1 MYLQSQGSQKGEHM
15 KKDIDIGYVASL
27 IPSGHENAKKLIEM
41 VAIFD
46 NQGLLGEKD
55 KERDTR
61 RIIARVGIDY
71 VVCNLSDG
79 CGYFRPTKDDKDS
92 FRKWLAQEE
101 SRARELGLRINKGK
115 KLFEDF
121 MKERCDEQRLD

>member
-1 MYLQSQGSQKGEHM
+1 M

-121 MKERCDEQRLD
+121 MKERCNEQRLD